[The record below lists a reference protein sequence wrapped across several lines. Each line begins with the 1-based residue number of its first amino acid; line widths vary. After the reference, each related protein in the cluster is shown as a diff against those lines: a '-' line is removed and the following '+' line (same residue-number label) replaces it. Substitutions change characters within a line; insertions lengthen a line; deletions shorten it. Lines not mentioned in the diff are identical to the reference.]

1 MAIKSGVVLS
11 SVGKALTKLLN
22 EKAGFGE
29 ADIVSKFP
37 MDSSQSDSGQTGK
50 ISLFLYQVQTN
61 TSLRNQEPMWDAS
74 IGLKASPLTVDLY
87 YLVSA
92 LSKEPDTA
100 VSHLEAVMKAFYD
113 NALVKPPMTPDALM
127 DTGNE
132 VLYITPHSLSLED
145 MNRLWG
151 VFPNSPYRLSVAYLV
166 TPVYIPSDR
175 MTSTVPV
182 TDKVT
187 KVSAALPLNIT
198 LSEFKA
204 AKVGRAF
211 RANVTII
218 GGSPPIQFESTAL
231 PEGLTINANEGVVSG
246 VPKTSGLTSVTI
258 SVKDKNGD
266 KAEKSFSIKI
276 AK

>member
-29 ADIVSKFP
+29 ADIVLKFP
-37 MDSSQSDSGQTGK
+37 MDSSQPDSGQTGK

-61 TSLRNQEPMWDAS
+61 TSLRNQEPIWDKS
-74 IGLKASPLTVDLY
+74 IGLKPSPLTVDLY

-113 NALVKPPMTPDALM
+113 YSLVKPPMTPDALI

-151 VFPNSPYRLSVAYLV
+151 VFPNTPYRLSVAYLV
-166 TPVYIPSDR
+166 TPVYIPSDHV
-175 MTSTVPV
+175 TSAVPV
-182 TDKVT
+182 TEKVT
-187 KVSAALPLNIT
+187 KISA
-198 LSEFKA
+198 
-204 AKVGRAF
+204 V
-211 RANVTII
+211 VT
-218 GGSPPIQFESTAL
+218 
-231 PEGLTINANEGVVSG
+231 
-246 VPKTSGLTSVTI
+246 
-258 SVKDKNGD
+258 
-266 KAEKSFSIKI
+266 
-276 AK
+276 